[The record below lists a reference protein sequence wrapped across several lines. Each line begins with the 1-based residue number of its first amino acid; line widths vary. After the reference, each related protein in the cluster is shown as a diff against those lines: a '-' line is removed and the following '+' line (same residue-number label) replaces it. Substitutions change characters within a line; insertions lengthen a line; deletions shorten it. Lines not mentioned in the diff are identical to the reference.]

1 MSKEDRLERRYKR
14 KGKRYLKAEYGSEKE
29 KRREKKMDEAQD
41 KLRAHQADSPSK
53 FLGTLGVLK
62 GGGALVKGIKN
73 RDQFGGGLKGAL
85 KGTGDALTSGGLIG
99 KIKDGVNE
107 RNEEINTKLD
117 TIIAA
122 VGGSEEPGA
131 DTMSTSPGAAPLG
144 MASPAKFKEFMTT
157 AQQAPVSN
165 GTGGKN
171 STFSAKNA
179 DRMMAVAD
187 PNTDTKNLL
196 FMLGGDVKK
205 KAVTKMTGPGD
216 GLKIG
221 NLKVTPYGETKGVDL
236 SGYKKNKG
244 GVKVNLANL
253 PVNLKVGVDQKNTGY
268 KSNITPSVIIGGKIK
283 IKGKKQEKPK
293 HT

>member
-1 MSKEDRLERRYKR
+1 MAGYK
-14 KGKRYLKAEYGSEKE
+14 S
-29 KRREKKMDEAQD
+29 
-41 KLRAHQADSPSK
+41 DSPSK
-53 FLGTLGVLK
+53 FLGTLGMIK

-122 VGGSEEPGA
+122 VGGGEEPGA
-131 DTMSTSPGAAPLG
+131 DTMSTSAGAAPLG

-187 PNTDTKNLL
+187 PNTDTKDLL

-205 KAVTKMTGPGD
+205 KAVTKMTGSDDKLIKVTDQGVKA
-216 GLKIG
+216 GNVKI
-221 NLKVTPYGETKGVDL
+221 TPYGETKGVDL
-236 SGYKKNKG
+236 SGYTKNKG

-253 PVNLKVGVDQKNTGY
+253 PVNLKVGFDQKNTGY
-268 KSNITPSVIIGGKIK
+268 KRTVTPSVQIGAKFKIPS
-283 IKGKKQEKPK
+283 GKKTKR
-293 HT
+293 T